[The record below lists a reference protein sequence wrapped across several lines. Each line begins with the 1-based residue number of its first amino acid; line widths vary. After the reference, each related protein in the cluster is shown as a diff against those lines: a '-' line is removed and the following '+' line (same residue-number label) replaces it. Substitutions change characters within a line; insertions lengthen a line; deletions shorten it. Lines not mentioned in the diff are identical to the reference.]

1 MLKRYLERVAVILSL
16 VSHTGYPV
24 GAQSVPTN
32 KEAAPLV
39 EQAAQAANLTTTG
52 SPPFHLVAQVQYEL
66 GGESAEG
73 NYELRQAAPTPSG
86 DERQLYDRSII
97 EPDIQ
102 ARITLLQQFLAQ
114 YPASALKEGALE
126 KLVTSYQQAGNG
138 LKVIETNNAL
148 LKLNPNNLQAIA
160 LVVNVRL
167 RAAAKGMDAQE
178 NYKIAGKVAERGLRA
193 LEAADRQSENAVDDT
208 KEMVN
213 YRALFESAIG
223 KAALDVSDYA
233 SARQHLLRAVQLQ
246 PDEIQDS
253 YLLGPAYLDDSA
265 NRDPSP
271 GFWYLARAAALSKS
285 TEGQTH
291 IPEIARDRYI
301 WFHGTQ
307 DGWNELCVQA
317 KDSITPASNFEVH
330 PLPSSCGV
338 LFAVSR
344 LSDDGKLMT
353 TQLSGLSNEQD
364 RWWHENGQKLF
375 PNFCL
380 VDQLVADYALLWKSK
395 KETVIDS
402 SQGAFVFGTYLPDK
416 RIAMKAWVFA
426 HRISPTYHELLQ
438 CERGPSSERSGCGM
452 RKIISPALFEVDDDE
467 VRHPDAGT
475 GALQEALA
483 KLQKQPKHN

>member
-1 MLKRYLERVAVILSL
+1 ML
-16 VSHTGYPV
+16 VSLMA
-24 GAQSVPTN
+24 GA
-32 KEAAPLV
+32 LC
-39 EQAAQAANLTTTG
+39 
-52 SPPFHLVAQVQYEL
+52 VA
-66 GGESAEG
+66 
-73 NYELRQAAPTPSG
+73 RQAAPTASEA
-86 DERQLYDRSII
+86 ERQLYQQSLG
-97 EPDIQ
+97 EPDVET
-102 ARITLLQQFLAQ
+102 RIKLLQQFLAQ
-114 YPASALKEGALE
+114 YPRSALKEGALE
-126 KLVTSYQQAGNG
+126 KLVTSYQQTGNG
-138 LKVIETNNAL
+138 TKVIETNNAL
-148 LKLNPNNLQAIA
+148 LAVNPNNVQALL

-193 LEAADRQSENAVDDT
+193 LEAADRSSEKAADDT
-208 KEMVN
+208 KTILN

-223 KAALDVSDYA
+223 RAALDVNDYA
-233 SARQHLLRAVQLQ
+233 SARQHLFRAVQLQ

-253 YLLGPAYLDDSA
+253 YLLGLAYLDDSA
-265 NRDPSP
+265 NRDPGP

-317 KDSITPASNFEVH
+317 KDSITPAANFEVR

-364 RWWHENGQKLF
+364 KWWHENGQKLF
-375 PNFCL
+375 SNFCL

-395 KETVIDS
+395 KDTVIDS
-402 SQGAFVFGTYLPDK
+402 TPGAFAFGTYLPDK

-426 HRISPTYHELLQ
+426 HRINPTYHELLL
-438 CERGPSSERSGCGM
+438 CERGPSSQRSDCGT

-483 KLQKQPKHN
+483 KLQKQLKHN

>member
-1 MLKRYLERVAVILSL
+1 MLLGDNAAMKRRKQEWYLLLSRGPGVLLVSL
-16 VSHTGYPV
+16 VV
-24 GAQSVPTN
+24 GT
-32 KEAAPLV
+32 LC
-39 EQAAQAANLTTTG
+39 
-52 SPPFHLVAQVQYEL
+52 VA
-66 GGESAEG
+66 
-73 NYELRQAAPTPSG
+73 RQAAPSTSG
-86 DERQLYDRSII
+86 DERQLYDQSIA
-97 EPDIQ
+97 EPDVE
-102 ARITLLQQFLAQ
+102 ARIRLLQQFLAQ
-114 YPASALKEGALE
+114 YPRSALKEGALE

-138 LKVIETNNAL
+138 IKVIETNNAL
-148 LKLNPNNLQAIA
+148 LQSNPNNLQAMA

-193 LEAADRQSENAVDDT
+193 LETADQQPQKAAHHTNRI
-208 KEMVN
+208 VN

-223 KAALDVSDYA
+223 KAALNVSDYA
-233 SARQHLLRAVQLQ
+233 SARQHLLHAVQLQ

-253 YLLGPAYLDDSA
+253 YLLGLAYLDDSA
-265 NRDPSP
+265 NRDPGP

-291 IPEIARDRYI
+291 ISEIARDRYI

-307 DGWNELCVQA
+307 DAWNELCVQA
-317 KDSITPASNFEVH
+317 KDSTTPAPNFEVR
-330 PLPSSCGV
+330 PLPLSCGV

-364 RWWHENGQKLF
+364 KWWHENGQKLF

-395 KETVIDS
+395 KDTVIDS
-402 SQGAFVFGTYLPDK
+402 TRGVFAFGKYLPDK

-438 CERGPSSERSGCGM
+438 CEPAQSSNRSGCGT

-467 VRHPDAGT
+467 VRHPNAGT
-475 GALQEALA
+475 GALQQALE
-483 KLQKQPKHN
+483 KLQRQLKHN

>member
-1 MLKRYLERVAVILSL
+1 MLSRGPGILL
-16 VSHTGYPV
+16 VSLMA
-24 GAQSVPTN
+24 GA
-32 KEAAPLV
+32 LC
-39 EQAAQAANLTTTG
+39 
-52 SPPFHLVAQVQYEL
+52 VA
-66 GGESAEG
+66 
-73 NYELRQAAPTPSG
+73 RQAAPTASEA
-86 DERQLYDRSII
+86 ERQLYQQSLG
-97 EPDIQ
+97 EPDVET
-102 ARITLLQQFLAQ
+102 RIKLLQQFLAQ
-114 YPASALKEGALE
+114 YPRSALKEGALE
-126 KLVTSYQQAGNG
+126 KLVTSYQQTGNG
-138 LKVIETNNAL
+138 TKVIETNNAL
-148 LKLNPNNLQAIA
+148 LAVNPNNVQALL

-193 LEAADRQSENAVDDT
+193 LEAADRSSEKAADDT
-208 KEMVN
+208 KTILN

-223 KAALDVSDYA
+223 RAALDVNDYA
-233 SARQHLLRAVQLQ
+233 SARQHLFRAVQLQ

-253 YLLGPAYLDDSA
+253 YLLGLAYLDDSA
-265 NRDPSP
+265 NRDPGP

-317 KDSITPASNFEVH
+317 KDSITPAANFEVR

-364 RWWHENGQKLF
+364 KWWHENGQKLF
-375 PNFCL
+375 SNFCL

-395 KETVIDS
+395 KDTVIDS
-402 SQGAFVFGTYLPDK
+402 TPGAFAFGTYLPDK

-426 HRISPTYHELLQ
+426 HRINPTYHELLL
-438 CERGPSSERSGCGM
+438 CERGPSSQRSDCGT

-483 KLQKQPKHN
+483 KLQKQLKHN